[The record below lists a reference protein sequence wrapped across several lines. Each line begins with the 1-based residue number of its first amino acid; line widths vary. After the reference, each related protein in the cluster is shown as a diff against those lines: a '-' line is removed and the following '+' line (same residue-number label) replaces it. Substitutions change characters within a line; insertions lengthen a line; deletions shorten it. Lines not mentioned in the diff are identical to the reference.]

1 MTMPMTVAE
10 MRAELTA
17 YKRKSCPPTPK
28 TKAGLIKVLSALN
41 LRVTKTKKGALTK
54 YGMPEP
60 KKNLAKSTLTKKQLI
75 DKITSQNGRHKSVY
89 NDWSKKDLEDFIS
102 GGM

>member
-1 MTMPMTVAE
+1 MSMPMSVLE
-10 MRAELTA
+10 MKAELSA
-17 YKRKSCPPTPK
+17 YKRKNCPPAPK

-54 YGMPEP
+54 YGMPAP
-60 KKNLAKSTLTKKQLI
+60 KKNLPKSILTKKQLI
-75 DKITSQNGRHKSVY
+75 DKITASNGRPKSVY